1 MTDKNILPDICV
13 GIDATNLRQGGG
25 ITHLAELL
33 NELKPEELGISKVVV
48 WAGRAMVAR
57 LPNFPWLIKETPSAL
72 EGSLVKRIFWQLFSL
87 SRYARMA
94 HCDVLFVP
102 GGSYLGLFSP
112 SVTMSQNLLPFEFAE
127 LKRSGFSLFSLKM
140 LILRLVQSHTFRRSD
155 GVIFLTDY
163 ARSVVL
169 KVAGKIRGLTCVIGH
184 GVSKRFY
191 AESKTQKSINEYSV
205 TNPFH
210 IIYVSTVDVYK
221 HQLPVI
227 EAMELL
233 RGLGY
238 PVKLTMIGS
247 AAKHSLHL
255 VSKALQEQ
263 NFGKTATLNL
273 RDEYLGAIPY
283 GELLEHYRRSDLAVF
298 ASSCETFGIILAEK
312 MLAGL
317 PIACSQMSCMSE
329 ILQDGGIYFDPL
341 DPNSI
346 ANSIEQYL
354 LSPQLREESIKKSQ
368 RRAQEFVWAESTR
381 QTFEFIVKVAKTQR
395 GQL

>member
-1 MTDKNILPDICV
+1 MTGQNIRPDICI

-33 NELKPEELGISKVVV
+33 NELKPEELGISRVVL
-48 WAGRAMVAR
+48 WAGSAMNAR

-72 EGSLVKRIFWQLFSL
+72 EGSLARRSFWQLFSL
-87 SRYARMA
+87 SRCARKA

-102 GGSYLGLFSP
+102 GGSYLGSFSP
-112 SVTMSQNLLPFEFAE
+112 VVTMSQNLLPFEFTE
-127 LKRSGFSLFSLKM
+127 LKRSGISLFTLKM
-140 LILRLVQSHTFRRSD
+140 LILRLVQSFTFGRSD

-169 KVAGKIRGLTCVIGH
+169 RVTGKIRGLTCVIGH
-184 GVSKRFY
+184 GVSKNFY
-191 AESKTQKSINEYSV
+191 SEPKAQQSIKEYSV
-205 TNPFH
+205 TNPFQ
-210 IIYVSTVDVYK
+210 IIYVSTVDAYK

-227 EAMELL
+227 EAMQVL
-233 RGLGY
+233 RGRGH

-255 VSKALQEQ
+255 VNKVLEGQDSSHS
-263 NFGKTATLNL
+263 TTLNL
-273 RDEYLGAIPY
+273 RDEYLGVIPY
-283 GELLEHYRRSDLAVF
+283 EKLLDHYRQSDLAVF

-317 PIACSQMSCMSE
+317 PIACSQMSCMDE
-329 ILQDGGIYFDPL
+329 ILQDGGVYFNPL
-341 DPNSI
+341 DPDSI
-346 ANSIEQYL
+346 ANSIDQYL
-354 LSPQLREESIKKSQ
+354 LSPQLREENIKKSQ
-368 RRAQEFVWAESTR
+368 RRALEFTWAISAR
-381 QTFEFIVKVAKTQR
+381 QTFEFIVKVVKTQR

>member
-102 GGSYLGLFSP
+102 GGSYLGSFSP
-112 SVTMSQNLLPFEFAE
+112 AVTMSQNLLPFEFTE

-140 LILRLVQSHTFRRSD
+140 LILRLVQSYTFKRSD

-169 KVAGKIRGLTCVIGH
+169 KVTGKIKGLTCVIGH
-184 GVSKRFY
+184 GVSKNFY
-191 AESKTQKSINEYSV
+191 VEPKSQQSIKEYSV
-205 TNPFH
+205 ANPFH
-210 IIYVSTVDVYK
+210 IIYVSTVDIYK

-227 EAMELL
+227 EAMQVL
-233 RGLGY
+233 RDLGY
-238 PVKLTMIGS
+238 PVKLTMVGS
-247 AAKHSLHL
+247 ATKHSLPL

-263 NFGKTATLNL
+263 DFGKSATLNL

-283 GELLEHYRRSDLAVF
+283 EKLLEYYRRSDLAVF

-368 RRAQEFVWAESTR
+368 RRAQEFVWADSAQ
-381 QTFEFIVKVAKTQR
+381 QTFEFIVKVLNK
-395 GQL
+395 